1 MIEPDGV
8 YPVVRKCE
16 KITMNEKNRKGS
28 VPGIRMLGILV
39 IFFLCCITLVPS
51 VAATSAETSTAGAS
65 DPWTGTWDTTGSTT
79 IASQTVGVLTLTR
92 SGSSVTGT
100 FSNGDQGKGTISGTV
115 AGNQFAGTWTVKYD
129 TESDTGLFVFK
140 LSDDKKSFGGLW
152 VSGSDKANTL
162 STSTEFWDGVR
173 R

>member
-1 MIEPDGV
+1 MNESDGV
-8 YPVVRKCE
+8 YPVVRICE
-16 KITMNEKNRKGS
+16 KIAMNEKNRKES

-39 IFFLCCITLVPS
+39 IFFLCCIALVPS
-51 VAATSAETSTAGAS
+51 VAATAGTPTAATS
-65 DPWTGTWDTTGSTT
+65 DPWSGTWDTTGSTT

-115 AGNQFAGTWTVKYD
+115 AGNQFAGTWIVRYD

-140 LSDDKKSFGGLW
+140 LADDKKSFGGLW